1 MHSITRCT
9 QLICKQDIVVR
20 VTVIVLSFKVDGDVS
35 LIYHKSIDFCKKTLT
50 LVRLFLFQPL
60 SRWLNKGA
68 LKCLEILSDTFSNNF

>member
-35 LIYHKSIDFCKKTLT
+35 LIYHKSIDFCKKTYLGSFVSVST
-50 LVRLFLFQPL
+50 LFKMAEQGCP
-60 SRWLNKGA
+60 
-68 LKCLEILSDTFSNNF
+68 

>member
-35 LIYHKSIDFCKKTLT
+35 LIYHKSIDFGKKTYLGSVST
-50 LVRLFLFQPL
+50 LFKMAEQGCP
-60 SRWLNKGA
+60 
-68 LKCLEILSDTFSNNF
+68 

>member
-35 LIYHKSIDFCKKTLT
+35 LIYHKIIDFGKKNLPWF
-50 LVRLFLFQPL
+50 VCFCFNPFQD
-60 SRWLNKGA
+60 G
-68 LKCLEILSDTFSNNF
+68 